1 MYMFVYTVTL
11 VCQLYIVNNNN
22 NNNSNNSFLQ
32 VNFINP
38 KTTRKQLS
46 KAFIKRSEKHVPYL
60 EDLVFLNLNIKVLL
74 TTFFKIFITS
84 VSLYTSVQYH
94 LKFFANLSE
103 IRGK

>member
-22 NNNSNNSFLQ
+22 NNNSNNSLLQ

-38 KTTRKQLS
+38 KTTRKQIS

-74 TTFFKIFITS
+74 TTFS
-84 VSLYTSVQYH
+84 
-94 LKFFANLSE
+94 KFS
-103 IRGK
+103 